1 MGGFHVGPV
10 HRLVAEDSSEAS
22 ANFAAAVFT
31 PDIDQKRPQG
41 LKPLFANNIL
51 HDFKKIPGAN
61 HHRFAGYR
69 LKATMK
75 L

>member
-1 MGGFHVGPV
+1 
-10 HRLVAEDSSEAS
+10 VAEDSSEAS

-41 LKPLFANNIL
+41 LKPLWANNIR
-51 HDFKKIPGAN
+51 HDVKKIPGAN